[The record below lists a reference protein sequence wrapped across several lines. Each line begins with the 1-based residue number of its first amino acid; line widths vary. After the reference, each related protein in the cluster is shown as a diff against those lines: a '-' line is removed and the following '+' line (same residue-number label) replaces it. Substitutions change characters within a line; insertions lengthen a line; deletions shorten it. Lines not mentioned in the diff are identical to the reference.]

1 MFSFEQSAALSADTI
16 IVGAGSAGAVLA
28 SRLSE
33 DPSHRVLLIEAGPD
47 TPPGQ
52 EPWHIRDTYLSSFY
66 QPENFWPDL
75 KVYFS
80 ANLETV
86 PRRYEQARI
95 MGGGSS
101 INAMIALRG
110 MPSDFDE
117 WLEAGASG
125 WSWAEVLPYFRKL
138 ERDLDFDG
146 PLHGTNGPIPVRR
159 HRRDEWPGFCK
170 AVAAAAERRNWRFVA
185 DMNGDVEDGFCAV
198 PMTNTMRHRVSTA
211 MAYLD
216 LSVRRRNNLQ
226 IFTETTIENLV
237 FDGVRATGVAG
248 RREGRCE
255 FYKGARIIVAAG
267 ALHTP
272 AILQRAG
279 IGPAEV
285 LAKAGVP
292 IIVDRPG
299 VGGNLQD
306 HPCVSIACHL
316 KRQARQLRSLRPHA
330 NLALRYS
337 SGLPGCA
344 PSDIYVSVTNKSSWH
359 RLGAV
364 LAALSI
370 CIYKPYSR
378 GSVRIETPEFGEPRV
393 DFNLLSDPRDLT
405 RLADAMTFA
414 HGICADPEVRSVV
427 NDFFPS
433 SYTERIRQLNRYSL
447 KNRLRS
453 IAGAVLLE
461 GPGGFRR
468 WLLKTAVSPGPT
480 IDELLGNRETLEEWI
495 RKRAV
500 PFYHPVGTSRMG
512 RSNDP
517 LAVTSPHGQV
527 YGTEGLYVIDASI
540 MPCVPR
546 ANTNLTTI
554 MIAEKMAHH
563 LRARSEC

>member
-1 MFSFEQSAALSADTI
+1 MSSFEQSAAVSADTI

-47 TPPGQ
+47 TLPGQ

-75 KVYFS
+75 KAYFS
-80 ANLETV
+80 GNPDEV

-110 MPSDFDE
+110 MPGDFDE
-117 WLEAGASG
+117 WVQAGAAG
-125 WSWAEVLPYFRKL
+125 WSWADVLPYFRKL

-146 PLHGTNGPIPVRR
+146 PLHGKDGPIPVRR

-170 AVAAAAERRNWRFVA
+170 AVAAAAERRSWRFVA
-185 DMNGDVEDGFCAV
+185 DMNGEVEDGFCAV
-198 PMTNTMRHRVSTA
+198 PMTNTVHHRVSTA
-211 MAYLD
+211 MAYLN
-216 LSVRRRNNLQ
+216 LSVRGRSNLQ
-226 IFTETTIENLV
+226 IFTATTIENLV
-237 FDGVRATGVAG
+237 FDGICAIGVAG
-248 RREGRCE
+248 RRAGRFE

-279 IGPAEV
+279 IGPADV
-285 LAKAGVP
+285 LTKTGVP

-299 VGGNLQD
+299 VGANLQD
-306 HPCVSIACHL
+306 HPCTSIACHL
-316 KRQARQLRSLRPHA
+316 KPQARQLRSLRPHA

-337 SGLPGCA
+337 SGLSGCA
-344 PSDIYVSVTNKSSWH
+344 LSDVYISVTNKSSWH
-359 RLGAV
+359 PLGAA
-364 LAALSI
+364 LAALTV

-378 GSVRIETPEFGEPRV
+378 GTVRIKTPGFGEPRV

-405 RLADAMTFA
+405 RLADAMAFV
-414 HGICADPEVRSVV
+414 HEICADPQVRSVV

-447 KNRLRS
+447 QNRLRS
-453 IAGAVLLE
+453 IAGLVLLE
-461 GPGGFRR
+461 GPGSFRR

-480 IDELLGNRETLEEWI
+480 VDELFGERGMLEEWI

-500 PFYHPVGTSRMG
+500 PFYHPVGTARMG
-512 RSNDP
+512 RSDDP
-517 LAVTSPHGQV
+517 LAVTSPQGRV
-527 YGTEGLYVIDASI
+527 YGTTGLYVIDASI
-540 MPCVPR
+540 MPSVPR

-554 MIAEKMAHH
+554 MIAEKMAQH
-563 LRARSEC
+563 LRAN